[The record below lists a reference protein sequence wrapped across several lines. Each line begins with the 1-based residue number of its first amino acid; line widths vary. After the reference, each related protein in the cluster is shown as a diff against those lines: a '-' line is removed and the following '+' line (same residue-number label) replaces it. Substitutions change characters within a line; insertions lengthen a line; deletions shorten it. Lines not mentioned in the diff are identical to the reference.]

1 MLDIQTY
8 YQQELEKIFT
18 HHNPTEEQIKIM
30 SEIRAKALEL
40 AQFILANTEVN
51 RELDKCIELLE
62 QVSMHANA
70 NIARNGLN
78 N

>member
-1 MLDIQTY
+1 MLDDQTY
-8 YQQELEKIFT
+8 YKQELEKIFT
-18 HHNPTEEQIKIM
+18 YHNSTEEQNKIM

-51 RELDKCIELLE
+51 RELNKCIELLE
-62 QVSMHANA
+62 QVSMYANA

>member
-8 YQQELEKIFT
+8 YKEELEKIFT